1 MESRGIVQMN
11 LFAKHRDTDVQNKHV
26 YTKGGK
32 GGWDEWGGWD

>member
-1 MESRGIVQMN
+1 MN